1 MPTSS
6 TPPACPRRPRS
17 SGADVGLVRNGNR
30 NAYTAWHHRGGAL
43 TTIYNYSLMPREQSL
58 TGRGRSLSALIGQ
71 YAGLPVGNL
80 APHSWMLPQKA
91 GGMSMRA
98 TASGTLS
105 ADLYPTRAMSIDLTG
120 AGDLEAAAGLVIS
133 MAMAMTGAGSFAAI
147 IEGRL
152 NMSADFTGTGDIDAD
167 MSGIAA
173 MAVDLL
179 GAGDLD
185 ATIAAYGDMAIDIV
199 VTGTGLTTANV
210 GGAVWNAIAANF
222 NDAGTMG
229 NKLNT
234 ASSGGVDLGAL
245 ADAVR
250 DELGVELSAI
260 LEVWRRHGLD
270 VAAPLTQTADSIT
283 AGDISLAI
291 TGDPDTSVTV
301 TREP

>member
-1 MPTSS
+1 MALYNNGYRLGN
-6 TPPACPRRPRS
+6 TPFKR
-17 SGADVGLVRNGNR
+17 GL
-30 NAYTAWHHRGGAL
+30 GAL
-43 TTIYNYSLMPREQSL
+43 TTIYNGGGSCFNYRMP
-58 TGRGRSLSALIGQ
+58 TGIQRASSGLFGE
-71 YAGLPVGNL
+71 YAGRPIGNL

-91 GGMSMRA
+91 GAMSMRTVGA
-98 TASGTLS
+98 GTM
-105 ADLYPTRAMSIDLTG
+105 AANLYPTRAMSIDLTG
-120 AGDLEAAAGLVIS
+120 SSSFAATAGLVVS
-133 MAMAMTGAGSFAAI
+133 MAMAMAGAGSFAAT

-152 NMSADFTGTGDIDAD
+152 NMSADFTGAGDLSAD
-167 MSGIAA
+167 MSGIAS

-179 GAGDLD
+179 GAGDLE

-210 GGAVWNAIAANF
+210 GGAVWNALAASY

-234 ASSGGVDLGAL
+234 ASSGGVDYGAL

-250 DELGVELSAI
+250 TELGVELAAV

-270 VAAPLTQTADSIT
+270 IAAPLTQTASVIT
-283 AGDISLAI
+283 AGSIELEI

-301 TREP
+301 TRQP

>member
-1 MPTSS
+1 M
-6 TPPACPRRPRS
+6 
-17 SGADVGLVRNGNR
+17 GLICNGNR
-30 NAYTAWHHRGGAL
+30 NAFTAWNLRGGAL
-43 TTIYNYSLMPREQSL
+43 TTIYNYSRAPREQGL

-91 GGMSMRA
+91 GAMSMRA
-98 TASGTLS
+98 TASGTM
-105 ADLYPTRAMSIDLTG
+105 AANLYPTRAMSIDLTG
-120 AGDLEAAAGLVIS
+120 SSSFAATAGLVVS
-133 MAMAMTGAGSFAAI
+133 MAMAMAGAGSFAAT

-152 NMSADFTGTGDIDAD
+152 NMSADFAGTGDLAAD
-167 MSGIAA
+167 MSGIAS

-179 GAGDLD
+179 GSGDLD

-210 GGAVWNAIAANF
+210 GGAVWNAIAASY

-234 ASSGGVDLGAL
+234 ASSGGVDMGAL

-250 DELGVELSAI
+250 AELGVELAAI

-270 VAAPLTQTADSIT
+270 IAAPLTQTDTAIT
-283 AGDISLAI
+283 AGSIELAI

-301 TREP
+301 TRQP